1 MAQSKLDIVISSN
14 VSRALT
20 GIRSVTSSLAGVVGK
35 ISSIVGITG
44 GVAAGFGIPAAF
56 AAAIKSVLS
65 FQEEMAALQKTL
77 GSTTGESATL
87 KVISA
92 IDDISLEN
100 ITSSLKTL
108 QVNMERV
115 AREGGDDLIK
125 VFAEAGISIDK
136 LKGSSLTDTLMAM
149 SKGLSGIADGQTR
162 AYIATQLMGRGGAQ
176 FAGVLAKGPQYIK
189 EMIAEQER
197 LGINWKNVA
206 ADADALG
213 DNLDKIKLGFTGF
226 SNGLFEVVA
235 KDLIGATDELQKID
249 FVHLG
254 EKVGQ
259 SILPV
264 VREISGLV
272 KGISEPGGFEH
283 VGNAIRK
290 ALSDG
295 AIDLYN
301 RIKEALA
308 NTVAGRAFG
317 YIDKG
322 VRYIASGTEQAAA
335 YLGEIGRAHV

>member
-1 MAQSKLDIVISSN
+1 
-14 VSRALT
+14 
-20 GIRSVTSSLAGVVGK
+20 
-35 ISSIVGITG
+35 
-44 GVAAGFGIPAAF
+44 
-56 AAAIKSVLS
+56 
-65 FQEEMAALQKTL
+65 
-77 GSTTGESATL
+77 
-87 KVISA
+87 
-92 IDDISLEN
+92 
-100 ITSSLKTL
+100 
-108 QVNMERV
+108 
-115 AREGGDDLIK
+115 
-125 VFAEAGISIDK
+125 
-136 LKGSSLTDTLMAM
+136 
-149 SKGLSGIADGQTR
+149 
-162 AYIATQLMGRGGAQ
+162 
-176 FAGVLAKGPQYIK
+176 
-189 EMIAEQER
+189 MIAEQER

-295 AIDLYN
+295 ATDIYTK
-301 RIKEALA
+301 IKQALS
-308 NTVAGRAFG
+308 NTVAGRALS
-317 YIDKG
+317 YIEKG
-322 VRYIASGTEQAAA
+322 GKYIAGGVKQGAA
-335 YLGEIGRAHV
+335 YLGDITSGITAKSTTDLFNRVGEGAGYYGQRASNFVGDLISDSYLQQALTYLMRTESNTKAAIQPVSATYLQ